1 MDRDIIRIFI
11 CQPMDG
17 AGLKEICQ
25 ERERAI
31 TIAKAKLMNELPRG
45 ANPKFEVLDATLG
58 GPVSGQRPALYML
71 GHAIQIMSHADI
83 VVFAKDWAEW
93 RGCRM
98 EHRAAYAYGL
108 KILDLDTED

>member
-11 CQPMDG
+11 SQPMKG
-17 AGLKEICQ
+17 IRAKEICQ

-45 ANPKFEVLDATLG
+45 ANPKFEVLDTIFNDS
-58 GPVSGQRPALYML
+58 VSGPHPALYLL
-71 GHAIQIMSHADI
+71 GRAIQAMSHADI
-83 VVFAKDWAEW
+83 VVFTKDWAEW

-108 KILDLDTED
+108 KILDLDTEG